1 NVCSMKIHIFNR
13 LADIFLFVNFMVTS
27 YIINSLEKNVIKQ
40 LSSMAIIIVF
50 IVFYCR
56 TIQANYNDD
65 LGGIGISPYKT
76 ILSK

>member
-1 NVCSMKIHIFNR
+1 
-13 LADIFLFVNFMVTS
+13 
-27 YIINSLEKNVIKQ
+27 
-40 LSSMAIIIVF
+40 MAIIIVF